1 MAILRTKTG
10 IEGLDKALQGGIPEG
25 NLVLVSGGAGT
36 GKSTLCLQFL
46 VNGCKAGEKGLFIS
60 TEQTADELAKQ
71 AASFGWNLD
80 DLIRK
85 NMLKILYY
93 DITGSDNFLKHVDLA
108 VQELKP
114 KRIVVDSMTTLTDA
128 MIIGGISEHDAFSM
142 VQIAESVS
150 PIPRTEQIISKQILY
165 RLLNSLRTYKTT
177 SLLTSELYEEVA
189 RLSADGISEF
199 ITDGVLLL
207 SYLGVGSSVF
217 RSLRIR
223 KMRYTDHEK
232 SALVYEMV
240 PTGIIVKQ
248 QDSLSL

>member
-1 MAILRTKTG
+1 MVINRTKTG
-10 IEGLDKALQGGIPEG
+10 IEGLDKALNGGFPEG
-25 NLVLVSGGAGT
+25 NLVLISGGAGT

-46 VNGCKAGEKGLFIS
+46 INGCKVGEKGLYIS
-60 TEQTADELAKQ
+60 TEQTQEELVKQ
-71 AASFGWNLD
+71 CASFGWDLD
-80 DLIRK
+80 ALIKK
-85 NMLKILYY
+85 NMIRIIFY
-93 DITGSDNFLKHVDLA
+93 DITGQDNFLKRVDLA

-128 MIIGGISEHDAFSM
+128 MIISGVTEHDAFSM

-165 RLLNSLRTYKTT
+165 RLLSAMRKYHTT
-177 SLLTSELYEEVA
+177 TLLTSELYEEVT

-207 SYLGVGSSVF
+207 SYLGVGSAVF
-217 RSLRIR
+217 RSIRIR

-232 SALVYEMV
+232 GSLVYEMS
-240 PTGIIVKQ
+240 PKGIEIKS
-248 QDSLSL
+248 QDLSI

>member
-10 IEGLDKALQGGIPEG
+10 IEGLDKALNGGFPEG
-25 NLVLVSGGAGT
+25 SLVLISGGAGT

-46 VNGCKAGEKGLFIS
+46 VNGAKVGEKGLYVS
-60 TEQTADELAKQ
+60 TEQTQEELIKQ
-71 AASFGWNLD
+71 SVSFGW
-80 DLIRK
+80 DLEGLIKK
-85 NMLKILYY
+85 NMVRIIYY
-93 DITGSDNFLKHVDLA
+93 DITGQDNFLKRIDLA
-108 VQELKP
+108 IQDLKP
-114 KRIVVDSMTTLTDA
+114 KRIIVDSMTTLTDA
-128 MIIGGISEHDAFSM
+128 MIIGGVTEHDAFSM

-165 RLLNSLRTYKTT
+165 RLLNALRTYKTT
-177 SLLTSELYEEVA
+177 TLLTSELYEEVA

-232 SALVYEMV
+232 GSLVYEMS
-240 PTGIIVKQ
+240 PKGIDVKP
-248 QDSLSL
+248 QDLSL